1 MISLQECHETVLE
14 RLAHTAPEV
23 EIWWDSSPLVYK
35 SWAGSMLAN
44 AAPEKRSDLAEQLH
58 RYYDPE
64 SPATLFRG
72 VTTNPPLS
80 LAAIQDNPERWTQ
93 WIVCYLH
100 EHPYRSVEEVF
111 WALYKEIVR
120 LGADA
125 LCPVFEASGY
135 RYGYISGQV
144 DPRCAFDADRMLQQ
158 AQELRSLAPNVM
170 IKIPGTTE
178 GLSVLRQLTAQ
189 GIPTNC
195 TLAYIVPQFIAV
207 AEAVQSGLLQARAN
221 GVDLTRWRSVVTD
234 MCARW
239 ENAPE
244 FEAQAAQA
252 GVELTSERKRWAG
265 VAIFKRAY
273 QVFRARAYPS
283 KMLLCSVRMGPR
295 EDGELRVWHLEETAG
310 ADVVITLP
318 PSFLTEFLTQA
329 DHIEF
334 EPRIWKDIPCNEMA
348 CLQRVP
354 YFNRAYEIDGL
365 TSDQFNT
372 LPPLVSTYHEFA
384 AATEKMV
391 AFVRERVAEIRQREP
406 ALIAA

>member
-1 MISLQECHETVLE
+1 MITLQECPETVLE
-14 RLAHTAPEV
+14 RLAHTAPDV
-23 EIWWDSSPLVYK
+23 EIWWDSSPLVYQ
-35 SWAGSMLAN
+35 SWAGRMLATVV
-44 AAPEKRSDLAEQLH
+44 PEKRSVLTEQLH
-58 RYYDPE
+58 RYYDPGN
-64 SPATLFRG
+64 PAALFRG

-80 LAAIQDNPERWTQ
+80 LAAIQDDPERWTQ
-93 WIVCYLH
+93 WITGYLH
-100 EHPYRSVEEVF
+100 EHPDHSVEEVF

-125 LCPVFEASGY
+125 FRSMFEASGY

-144 DPRCAFDADRMLQQ
+144 DPRQAFDADRMLQQ
-158 AQELRSLAPNVM
+158 AQELSALAPNVM
-170 IKIPGTTE
+170 IKVPGTAE
-178 GLSVLRQLTAQ
+178 GLTVLRRLTAQ
-189 GIPTNC
+189 GVSTNC
-195 TLAYIVPQFIAV
+195 TLAYVVPQFVAV

-252 GVELTSERKRWAG
+252 GVELTPERKRWAG

-273 QVFRARAYPS
+273 QIFRARAYPS
-283 KMLLCSVRMGPR
+283 KMLLCSVRMGPTEEGR
-295 EDGELRVWHLEETAG
+295 LYVRHLEETAG

-329 DHIEF
+329 DHIKF
-334 EPRIWKDIPCNEMA
+334 EPRIWKDIPDTEMA
-348 CLQRVP
+348 CLQQVP
-354 YFNRAYEIDGL
+354 YFNQAYESDGIA
-365 TSDQFNT
+365 SDQFNT

-391 AFVRERVAEIRQREP
+391 AFVRERVKQIRQLEP
-406 ALIAA
+406 PLPVA